1 MSPKLPLILV
11 SVSIAFLGLCLYFS
25 IKHDIESEVFWGVLA
40 IFNYITAS
48 QSYLVAELKEK
59 E

>member
-1 MSPKLPLILV
+1 MKTAILF
-11 SVSIAFLGLCLYFS
+11 AFVAVFCLALCAHFTD
-25 IKHDIESEVFWGVLA
+25 KHNIEAEVFWGVLA

-59 E
+59 G